1 MTVTRLG
8 AILLGDDAVDK
19 GLVSDQI
26 LLPLLIIAG
35 VLLAAVFGVAIAVWF
50 GKFRREWRHLNMRI
64 NQSISE
70 REKQYYLRRRRN
82 LLWSIIPFVKY
93 KGR

>member
-1 MTVTRLG
+1 MTLLG
-8 AILLGDDAVDK
+8 GILLNQEDGEK
-19 GLVSDQI
+19 GLVSNQMMI
-26 LLPLLIIAG
+26 PLLLIAG

>member
-1 MTVTRLG
+1 MTRLG

-70 REKQYYLRRRRN
+70 REKQYYLRRRRK